1 MSTVLITG
9 AASGIGK
16 ASAIAFAK
24 KGHDLMLCDIHQTA
38 LDSCQQSLSGYGVA
52 VETQL
57 ADVGNS
63 EQVQSLIDTTVERLG
78 SLDIAINNAGIEGV
92 MAPTADY
99 PEDNWNRV
107 IATNLTGVWLCMKH
121 ELSAMAAQKHGVIIN
136 ISSILGLIGFANS
149 CAYSAAKHGVV
160 GLTKTAAIEYA
171 TQGIR
176 INAICPGF
184 IETPMVME
192 RALNA
197 GEDETIHQQI
207 SALHPVGRMGKAEE
221 IADMLVMISSPEAS
235 FVTGTAIP
243 VDGGFVAQ

>member
-16 ASAIAFAK
+16 ATALAFAK
-24 KGHDLMLCDIHQTA
+24 KGHDLMLCDIHQDT
-38 LDSCQQSLSGYGVA
+38 LDSCQQSLGGYGVA
-52 VETQL
+52 VETYL
-57 ADVGNS
+57 ADVANS
-63 EQVQSLIDTTVERLG
+63 TQVQSMIDATIKRFE
-78 SLDIAINNAGIEGV
+78 SLDIAINNAGIEGI

-99 PEDNWNRV
+99 PEENWNKV
-107 IATNLTGVWLCMKH
+107 ISTNLTGVWLCMKH
-121 ELSAMAAQKHGVIIN
+121 ELSAMATQKQGVIIN

-171 TQGIR
+171 SQGIR
-176 INAICPGF
+176 INALCPGF

-197 GEDETIHQQI
+197 SEDQAIHQQI

-221 IADMLVMISSPEAS
+221 IANMLVMISSPEAS
-235 FVTGTAIP
+235 FVTGAAIP
-243 VDGGFVAQ
+243 VDGGYVAQ